1 METAKPRELTTL
13 HVGKTRTTHGS
24 KSHHGLRK
32 RNSSL
37 HHASSLKSFRT
48 ALTHEQRNCITG
60 EGNDTANARMLAAHE
75 KAFAC
80 YDSCPESERYRTSRS
95 SLCLVYIQEC
105 TRNAYD
111 NLNYRSEKRLKR
123 LQSVSTMALISFTK
137 VAREGGAISF
147 WLVYSS
153 NISVCE
159 ALALSEGEININKR
173 SRSFFAA

>member
-1 METAKPRELTTL
+1 METANPRELKTL
-13 HVGKTRTTHGS
+13 HVGKARTTHGS

-32 RNSSL
+32 WNSSL
-37 HHASSLKSFRT
+37 HHASSLKSLRT
-48 ALTHEQRNCITG
+48 AFTHEHRNCKTG

-80 YDSCPESERYRTSRS
+80 YDSCRESERYRTSVFLVF
-95 SLCLVYIQEC
+95 SLHTRTY

-123 LQSVSTMALISFTK
+123 LQNDSTTALISFTK
-137 VAREGGAISF
+137 VARESGAISF

-153 NISVCE
+153 NVTVW
-159 ALALSEGEININKR
+159 
-173 SRSFFAA
+173 

>member
-1 METAKPRELTTL
+1 METANPRELKTL

-32 RNSSL
+32 WNSSL
-37 HHASSLKSFRT
+37 HHASSLKSLCNAF
-48 ALTHEQRNCITG
+48 THEHRNCKTG

-80 YDSCPESERYRTSRS
+80 YDSCRESERYRTSVFLVF
-95 SLCLVYIQEC
+95 SLHTRTY

-123 LQSVSTMALISFTK
+123 LQNDSTTALISFTK
-137 VAREGGAISF
+137 VARESGAISF
-147 WLVYSS
+147 WLVVRMSLC
-153 NISVCE
+153 VK
-159 ALALSEGEININKR
+159 LLH
-173 SRSFFAA
+173 SRKGI